1 MTTNTAAADTTDA
14 VHHSTGS
21 TVARWVARVLL
32 ALFGAFG
39 VGATVYFSFYASPE
53 EGGVVNAVDWLV
65 AAWSLATSLGY
76 LYVAVKL
83 GDRTRRTV
91 HLAQGLVLAH
101 VAFGL
106 VKLFGYGETE
116 SVFFFAQDAL
126 LLALLFLA
134 GRGSPSRH
142 GLH

>member
-1 MTTNTAAADTTDA
+1 MPSNAAAADTNNRVLSHPTA
-14 VHHSTGS
+14 S
-21 TVARWVARVLL
+21 TVARWAARALL
-32 ALFGAFG
+32 ALFGALG

-65 AAWSLATSLGY
+65 ADWSLATSLGY
-76 LYVAVKL
+76 LYAAVKL

-91 HLAQGLVLAH
+91 RLAQGFVLAH

-106 VKLFGYGETE
+106 VKLIGYGETE

-126 LLALLFLA
+126 LLALLALA
-134 GRGSPSRH
+134 GRRSR
-142 GLH
+142 